1 MNNKVKPYFE
11 NTTEAGVAC
20 IVTMVQGDLMSLT
33 AAHWFIATQ
42 TGLIA
47 GTITATALLLTRIRR
62 EWIISL
68 ALGLITMVV
77 DYFVHPGMLGSHV
90 IIEAII
96 TGLGAAALSF
106 AAARVFRLLG
116 RMRANKA
123 SVSV

>member
-33 AAHWFIATQ
+33 AAHWFIASQ

>member
-1 MNNKVKPYFE
+1 MKSKIKPYFE

-47 GTITATALLLTRIRR
+47 GTITATAILLTRIRR
-62 EWIISL
+62 EWVISL
-68 ALGLITMVV
+68 ALGAITMVV
-77 DYFVHPGMLGSHV
+77 DYFVHPGMLSQYAIV
-90 IIEAII
+90 EAVI

-106 AAARVFRLLG
+106 IAARLFRLVA
-116 RMRANKA
+116 RTRANRA
-123 SVSV
+123 SISS

>member
-1 MNNKVKPYFE
+1 MKNKLKPYFE

-47 GTITATALLLTRIRR
+47 GTITATALLLTRIKR
-62 EWIISL
+62 EWIISV
-68 ALGLITMVV
+68 ALGVITMIV
-77 DYFVHPGMLGSHV
+77 DYFVHPGMLSRYAIV
-90 IIEAII
+90 EAVV

-106 AAARVFRLLG
+106 IAARVFRLLA
-116 RMRANKA
+116 RRRATEI
-123 SVSV
+123 STTP